1 MREGHK
7 TQESSSIPTPCLSPP
22 SSKRKSSKGRKGKHL
37 RVFKAGGGSPAGIPG
52 SPQNLA
58 FLLSVQSRKLICSEQ
73 QSPHHDHSS
82 TCTSDHHPL
91 GKYTGN
97 QIVKID
103 RLSSVP
109 PSAQKPGSPRS
120 NRSSGSRYRSP
131 QRCRPGRPQ
140 PAPNSLAG
148 SKSRDWRSEST
159 WGNKFSTAHDSRL
172 RPPGRRGRGGGG

>member
-1 MREGHK
+1 M
-7 TQESSSIPTPCLSPP
+7 
-22 SSKRKSSKGRKGKHL
+22 
-37 RVFKAGGGSPAGIPG
+37 GGGSPAGIPG

-58 FLLSVQSRKLICSEQ
+58 SYSLSVQSRKLICSEQ

-103 RLSSVP
+103 RHSSVP
-109 PSAQKPGSPRS
+109 PSAQEPASPKGYGSSR
-120 NRSSGSRYRSP
+120 SRYRSP

-140 PAPNSLAG
+140 PAPNSRARSQSG
-148 SKSRDWRSEST
+148 DWRSEST
-159 WGNKFSTAHDSRL
+159 WGNKFSKAHDSKL
-172 RPPGRRGRGGGG
+172 SPPGRRGRGGGGWEMPREKGREGSHPGFVAGHHQLCILVQNVDL